1 MTTLSTSDNRCLVSD
16 SDIRS
21 ESVVDAKEEVVFG
34 SWLAEEDGGSV
45 AICVGVVFPKKHYQI
60 VEQIPD
66 YEFGHLMNVVNKIST
81 AVFEGAGAQGTNIII
96 QNGLAAGQ
104 QIPHVSVHIIP
115 RRENDNLVLQWDTKQ
130 LPEEEMS
137 TVELQLKE
145 ETKNIGAFQKAPK
158 AEPVKLEKKPEKVE
172 PELSDQEN
180 YLIKQLRRI
189 P

>member
-1 MTTLSTSDNRCLVSD
+1 MANTSCALCQEIQKGKEKIYED
-16 SDIRS
+16 DIAYAVLHPKPAS
-21 ESVVDAKEEVVFG
+21 LG
-34 SWLAEEDGGSV
+34 HL
-45 AICVGVVFPKKHYQI
+45 VVFPKKHYQI

-66 YEFGHLMNVVNKIST
+66 YEFGHLMAVVNKIST
-81 AVFEGAGAQGTNIII
+81 AAFEGAGAQGTNIII

-104 QIPHVSVHIIP
+104 AIPHVSVHIIP
-115 RRENDNLVLQWDTKQ
+115 RRENDGLVFQWDTKQ
-130 LPEEEMS
+130 LAEEEMS

-145 ETKNIGAFQKAPK
+145 ETKNIGAFQKTPK
-158 AEPVKLEKKPEKVE
+158 AEPIKLEKKSEKVS